1 MAPRCGD
8 VLCVHRLPAHA
19 GYANT
24 ATQPRRALRRMWGAV
39 ALCVGADIEIERL
52 PVVFER
58 VVLLPTRVE
67 FLPIGP
73 APVGL

>member
-8 VLCVHRLPAHA
+8 VLCAHRLLAYA
-19 GYANT
+19 GCANT
-24 ATQPRRALRRMWGAV
+24 TTQRRLALRRKWGAA

>member
-1 MAPRCGD
+1 MAPQCGD
-8 VLCVHRLPAHA
+8 VLCAHRLLAHA
-19 GYANT
+19 CCANT
-24 ATQPRRALRRMWGAV
+24 TTQPRLALRRKWGAV

>member
-8 VLCVHRLPAHA
+8 VLCAHRLPAHA

-24 ATQPRRALRRMWGAV
+24 TTQPRLALRRKWGAV

-58 VVLLPTRVE
+58 VVLFPTRVE
-67 FLPIGP
+67 LLPIGP